1 MSKGVKNMKRISKY
15 FIQGLLFI
23 VPLFVTVYIIYFL
36 FVKVD
41 RWIGLPIP
49 GTGVLLTLAAIPLI
63 GFFASNFL
71 TSKLTQGIEAMF
83 VRLPL
88 VKMVYTAI
96 RDLVHAFVGDQK
108 RFNRPVMVTLSEKDK
123 ICVLGFLTNDNL
135 SLLSLNDSV
144 AVYLPQSY
152 NFAGNLLVV
161 PSKQVTPVDID
172 PGDVMK
178 FIVAGGVTAMKVK
191 QQVV

>member
-1 MSKGVKNMKRISKY
+1 MKRISRY
-15 FIQGLLFI
+15 FIQGILFI
-23 VPLFVTVYIIYFL
+23 VPLFVTLYVIYFL

-41 RWIGLPIP
+41 TLIGLPIP
-49 GTGVLLTLAAIPLI
+49 GTGVLLTLAVIPVV

-71 TSKLTQGIEAMF
+71 TSRLTQGIEKIF

-108 RFNRPVMVTLSEKDK
+108 RFNRPVLVTLSPNDNVR
-123 ICVLGFLTNDNL
+123 VLGFLTNDNL
-135 SLLSLNDSV
+135 AFLSNRDNV

-161 PSKQVTPVDID
+161 PANQVQPLELD
-172 PGDVMK
+172 PGNVMK
-178 FIVAGGVTAMKVK
+178 FIVSGGVTSL
-191 QQVV
+191 